1 MDERGADGIEPIAA
15 DWPSPPGVCAMTT
28 TRTGG
33 VSVPPCDTLNL
44 ALGVPDA
51 PANVHANRER
61 LRVGLDLPAPPV
73 WLRQVHGARVVDADS
88 LEAGETPAAD
98 AVLTSTP
105 GVVCAILTADCLPVV
120 LADTRGTVVAAAHAG
135 WRGLSAGVLE
145 AAVAAMGIEPS
156 RVTAWLGP
164 AIGPGDYEVDAPVRD
179 AFLREDPGA
188 DAAFRPSAPGHWQ
201 CDLYR
206 LAARRLERSGVT
218 GIYGGGWSTA
228 AEPDRFFSHRRDGV
242 CGRMA
247 TLVWRER

>member
-1 MDERGADGIEPIAA
+1 MTEPAAQGIEPIAA
-15 DWPSPPGVCAMTT
+15 DWPAPPGVRAVTT

-33 VSVPPCDTLNL
+33 VSAPPCDTLNL

-51 PANVHANRER
+51 PGDVHANRER
-61 LRVGLDLPAPPV
+61 LRAALDLPGPPV
-73 WLRQVHGARVVDADS
+73 WLRQVHGTRVVDADS
-88 LEAGETPAAD
+88 PEAANVPPAD
-98 AVLTSTP
+98 AVVATRP
-105 GVVCAILTADCLPVV
+105 GVVCAVLTADCLPVV

-145 AAVAAMGIEPS
+145 ATVAAMGIESS
-156 RVTAWLGP
+156 RLIAWLGP

-188 DAAFRPSAPGHWQ
+188 GGAFRPSVPGHWQ

-206 LAARRLERSGVT
+206 LAARRLERTGVT